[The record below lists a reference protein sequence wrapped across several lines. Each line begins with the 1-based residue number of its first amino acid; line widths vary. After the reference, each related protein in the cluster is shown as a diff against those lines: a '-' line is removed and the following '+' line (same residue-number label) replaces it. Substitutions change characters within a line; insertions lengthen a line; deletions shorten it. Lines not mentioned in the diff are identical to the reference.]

1 MKRKE
6 AIYSGLDLIPVLFED
21 TSPTSPDY
29 FQITEFPVRLTAGK
43 NLFKFQGN
51 PTNLKVGSLLG
62 IEILDYNGDPIYHEV
77 VDYLDQDKSRVI
89 AIYVYDTT
97 SPGDCTVIITGEAV
111 NIEGQQVTADWQNR
125 TNVRWTR
132 SCPVNPVTANES
144 EIIFES
150 LPTVLVSEQIGVQL
164 DRVYPNNTQFPTYS
178 TGTITYFS
186 YNEQPAISIT
196 GGQFDADMTGG
207 TITVSNP
214 INPRPTATYPISTTA
229 YVSKISKVLSPSLAL
244 LETEYTAFSSQS
256 VYIHTYDSFD
266 ASTFSIEYE
275 ATPTYVPT
283 ENSQSFALIQIENLQ
298 PATGD
303 IARIKVFTNNKGT
316 VGTWELVN
324 DFELEDTEIFI
335 SSTSSLFPDQSI
347 GIFTSQSVINTYWQP
362 HTYQNGSEI
371 TPTTLQWIT
380 SSLSNAMLISS
391 SINITAPN
399 SVQVAQISSSYQ
411 GIFLK
416 DSSYKISLDA
426 LGTTISAATA
436 KLSIYLSGSSFYQDP
451 TDYFNQSFPVKFG
464 KRIGELTSY
473 GNQRFDDQ
481 IFSFEADFD
490 GTGVVLLVVE
500 SGEWQ
505 VSDIHVTTDNDAG
518 YSPNYTRIKTPIQTT
533 HKIDNQISFKTE
545 YYNVAGVKS
554 KQISYVYDK
563 NWQGGNR
570 YIDGDYSMLTGSLY
584 VADSLNSGVAI
595 SGYPNSGFVRSLGYE
610 GFAAGFPGF
619 LLWSGS
625 AMPNSAGTKGGVPYS
640 GVGLELYA
648 NTASYF
654 RYATANSEIDVR
666 TNRFF
671 FGNPAT
677 TFISGANGNV
687 EISAS
692 GFHLTAQGNVTA
704 SSFVAVQNGEVLFD
718 SNNEFVDGLNVGR
731 VVYFDQSEYT
741 FNLANISGSS
751 PLPTFTTG
759 SVLSGPSFHV
769 FVLPGETRM
778 QMSCTYQIDRTDN
791 SGLPNKSF
799 NVYATVM
806 NAVTGSYTGLTSYGI
821 FNSGSTFTLPIGM
834 QTSVPENSQRSGAVT
849 GLYGSISDSTLTNR
863 QGYYVLV
870 HTSIVYSGGTA
881 ALSGTLKLK
890 NFVFRTSRTVG
901 GSIIAPAGGIVS

>member
-6 AIYSGLDLIPVLFED
+6 AIYSGLDLIPVFFED
-21 TSPTSPDY
+21 TSLTSPDY
-29 FQITEFPVRLTAGK
+29 FQITEFPTRLTAGK

-51 PTNLKVGSLLG
+51 PTNLKIGSLLG

-89 AIYVYDTT
+89 SIYVYDTT

-111 NIEGQQVTADWQNR
+111 TVDGQQVPADWQNT

-132 SCPVNPVTANES
+132 SCPVNPVIANES

-164 DRVYPNNTQFPTYS
+164 DRVYPNNTQFPTYN

-347 GIFTSQSVINTYWQP
+347 GIFTSQSVIDTYWQA

-391 SINITAPN
+391 SIDITAPN

-426 LGTTISAATA
+426 LGTINSAATA
-436 KLSIYLSGSSFYQDP
+436 KISIYLSGSSFYQDP

-473 GNQRFDDQ
+473 GNQRFDDA
-481 IFSFEADFD
+481 IFSFEADFN
-490 GTGVVLLVVE
+490 GTGVLLLVVE

-518 YSPNYTRIKTPIQTT
+518 YSPNYTRIKTLIQTT

-570 YIDGDYSMLTGSLY
+570 YIDGDFSMLTGSLY

-610 GFAAGFPGF
+610 GFYAGFPGF

-625 AMPNSAGTKGGVPYS
+625 ALPGQTTKGNVAYT
-640 GVGLELYA
+640 GVGLELYS
-648 NTASYF
+648 NTSSYF
-654 RYATANSEIDVR
+654 RYSTTDSEIDVR
-666 TNRFF
+666 TDKFF

-677 TFISGANGNV
+677 TFVSGANGNI

-704 SSFVAVQNGEVLFD
+704 SSFIAVQGGQVLFD

-731 VVYFDQSEYT
+731 VVYFDRSEFTYT
-741 FNLANISGSS
+741 GSLS
-751 PLPTFTTG
+751 TTG
-759 SVLSGPSFHV
+759 AQTSSIFET
-769 FVLPGETRM
+769 FILPGETRM
-778 QMSCTYQIDRTDN
+778 QV
-791 SGLPNKSF
+791 SF
-799 NVYATVM
+799 MYNFTAATSPGGVLEGQWYIQS
-806 NAVTGSYTGLTSYGI
+806 ASI
-821 FNSGSTFTLPIGM
+821 SGSTGTSTGYDLWSTPQPLFSIENLITTINSTGTYEGGSRTFTTTNAIFANYQGRYVRIYM
-834 QTSVPENSQRSGAVT
+834 ITSRDATGGA
-849 GLYGSISDSTLTNR
+849 GDMLAMKGF
-863 QGYYVLV
+863 
-870 HTSIVYSGGTA
+870 VY
-881 ALSGTLKLK
+881 
-890 NFVFRTSRTVG
+890 RTSRAVG
-901 GSIIAPAGGIVS
+901 SSILPPPGGIVS

>member
-6 AIYSGLDLIPVLFED
+6 AIYSGLDLIPVFFED
-21 TSPTSPDY
+21 TSLTSPDY
-29 FQITEFPVRLTAGK
+29 FQITEFPTRLTAGK

-51 PTNLKVGSLLG
+51 PTNLKIGSLLG

-89 AIYVYDTT
+89 SIYVYDTT

-111 NIEGQQVTADWQNR
+111 TVDGQQVPADWQNT

-132 SCPVNPVTANES
+132 SCPVNPATANES

-164 DRVYPNNTQFPTYS
+164 DRVYPNNTQFPTYN

-347 GIFTSQSVINTYWQP
+347 GIFTSQSVIDTYWQA

-391 SINITAPN
+391 SIDITAPN

-426 LGTTISAATA
+426 LGTINSAATA
-436 KLSIYLSGSSFYQDP
+436 KISIYLSGSSFYQDP
-451 TDYFNQSFPVKFG
+451 TDYFNQSFPTKFG

-473 GNQRFDDQ
+473 GNQRFDDA
-481 IFSFEADFD
+481 IFSFEADFN
-490 GTGVVLLVVE
+490 GTGVLLLVVE

-518 YSPNYTRIKTPIQTT
+518 YSPNYTRIKTLIQTT

-570 YIDGDYSMLTGSLY
+570 YIDGDFSMLTGSLY

-610 GFAAGFPGF
+610 GFYAGFPGF

-625 AMPNSAGTKGGVPYS
+625 ALPSSAGTKGGAAYT

-654 RYATANSEIDVR
+654 RYSTTDSEIDVR
-666 TNRFF
+666 TDSFF

-704 SSFVAVQNGEVLFD
+704 SSFIAVQGGQVLFD
-718 SNNEFVDGLNVGR
+718 SNSEFVDGLNVGR
-731 VVYFDQSEYT
+731 VVYFDRSEFTYT
-741 FNLANISGSS
+741 GSLS
-751 PLPTFTTG
+751 TTG
-759 SVLSGPSFHV
+759 AQTSSIFET
-769 FVLPGETRM
+769 FILPGETRM
-778 QMSCTYQIDRTDN
+778 QV
-791 SGLPNKSF
+791 SF
-799 NVYATVM
+799 MYNFTAATSPAG
-806 NAVTGSYTGLTSYGI
+806 NLEGQWYIQSASI
-821 FNSGSTFTLPIGM
+821 SGSTGTSTGYDLWSTPQPLFSIENLITTINSTGTYEGGSRTFT
-834 QTSVPENSQRSGAVT
+834 T
-849 GLYGSISDSTLTNR
+849 TNAIFANY
-863 QGYYVLV
+863 QGRYVR
-870 HTSIVYSGGTA
+870 IYMI
-881 ALSGTLKLK
+881 
-890 NFVFRTSRTVG
+890 TSRD
-901 GSIIAPAGGIVS
+901 AAGGAGDMLAMKGFVYRSSRAVGSSILPPPGGIIS

>member
-595 SGYPNSGFVRSLGYE
+595 SGYPNSGFIRSLGYE

-625 AMPNSAGTKGGVPYS
+625 ALPNSAGTKGGAAYS

-648 NTASYF
+648 NTSSYF

-671 FGNPAT
+671 FGNPAS

-704 SSFVAVQNGEVLFD
+704 SSFIAVQGGEVLFD

-731 VVYFDQSEYT
+731 VVYFDRSEFIYT
-741 FNLANISGSS
+741 GSLS
-751 PLPTFTTG
+751 TTG
-759 SVLSGPSFHV
+759 AQTSSIFET
-769 FVLPGETRM
+769 FVLPGETRL
-778 QMSCTYQIDRTDN
+778 QI
-791 SGLPNKSF
+791 SF
-799 NVYATVM
+799 MYNF
-806 NAVTGSYTGLTSYGI
+806 NAASSTTGSLNGQLYIQSASI
-821 FNSGSTFTLPIGM
+821 SGSTGTSTGYDEWSTPQQLFAGNQIVTTINSTGTYEGGSRTFTTISPTFANYQGRYVRIYM
-834 QTSVPENSQRSGAVT
+834 IVNRDAT
-849 GLYGSISDSTLTNR
+849 GNAADELAMKGF
-863 QGYYVLV
+863 
-870 HTSIVYSGGTA
+870 VY
-881 ALSGTLKLK
+881 
-890 NFVFRTSRTVG
+890 RTSRAVG
-901 GSIIAPAGGIVS
+901 SSTLPPPGGIVS

>member
-21 TSPTSPDY
+21 TSLTSPEY

-111 NIEGQQVTADWQNR
+111 NIEGQQVTADWQNK

-391 SINITAPN
+391 SINITSPN

-610 GFAAGFPGF
+610 GFYAGFPGF

-625 AMPNSAGTKGGVPYS
+625 ALPNSAGTKGGAAYT

-654 RYATANSEIDVR
+654 RYSTTDSEIDVR

-677 TFISGANGNV
+677 TFISGANGNI

-704 SSFVAVQNGEVLFD
+704 SSFIAVQGGEVLFD
-718 SNNEFVDGLNVGR
+718 SNNEFVDGANIGR
-731 VVYFDQSEYT
+731 IVYFNQSET
-741 FNLANISGSS
+741 SLDLSLIDNGATNAQ
-751 PLPTFTTG
+751 TA
-759 SVLSGPSFHV
+759 SVFQTYI
-769 FVLPGETRM
+769 LPGETKC
-778 QMSCTYQIDRTDN
+778 QVSFTYEINNT
-791 SGLPNKSF
+791 SG
-799 NVYATVM
+799 A
-806 NAVTGSYTGLTSYGI
+806 AVTCQMRAYVSTASLGPIVGSGYYGAFQDDASI
-821 FNSGSTFTLPIGM
+821 GNPIAIG
-834 QTSVPENSQRSGAVT
+834 TSVPATTIESGAQTSEVT
-849 GLYGSISDSTLTNR
+849 VSTTFAER
-863 QGYYVLV
+863 QGMYAQIYLV
-870 HTSIVYSGGTA
+870 AYTSATA
-881 ALSGTLKLK
+881 ATGTLKMK
-890 NFVFRTSRTVG
+890 NFVWRTSRVVG
-901 GSIIAPAGGIVS
+901 GSTITPALPKF

>member
-347 GIFTSQSVINTYWQP
+347 GIFTSQSVIDTYWQP

-426 LGTTISAATA
+426 LGTTNSATTA

-473 GNQRFDDQ
+473 GNQRFDDR

-595 SGYPNSGFVRSLGYE
+595 SGYPNSGFIRSLGYE

-625 AMPNSAGTKGGVPYS
+625 ALPNSAGTKGSAAYS

-666 TNRFF
+666 TDSFF
-671 FGNPAT
+671 FGNPT
-677 TFISGANGNV
+677 STFISGANGNV

-704 SSFVAVQNGEVLFD
+704 SSFIAVQNGEVLFD
-718 SNNEFVDGLNVGR
+718 SNSEFVDGLNIGR
-731 VVYFDQSEYT
+731 VVYFDRSEFAYT
-741 FNLANISGSS
+741 GSLS
-751 PLPTFTTG
+751 TTG
-759 SVLSGPSFHV
+759 AQTSSIFET
-769 FVLPGETRM
+769 FVLPGETRL
-778 QMSCTYQIDRTDN
+778 QISFMYN
-791 SGLPNKSF
+791 FNAASSSSGSLRGQWYIQS
-799 NVYATVM
+799 A
-806 NAVTGSYTGLTSYGI
+806 SI
-821 FNSGSTFTLPIGM
+821 SGSTG
-834 QTSVPENSQRSGAVT
+834 TST
-849 GLYGSISDSTLTNR
+849 GYDEWSAPQQLFPSDQGITTIDSTGTYEGGSRTYTTTSSTFANY
-863 QGYYVLV
+863 QGRYVRIYM
-870 HTSIVYSGGTA
+870 IVSRNSTGNVGDLLA
-881 ALSGTLKLK
+881 MKG
-890 NFVFRTSRTVG
+890 FVYRTSRAVG
-901 GSIIAPAGGIVS
+901 SSTTTPPGGIVS

>member
-207 TITVSNP
+207 TITVSKP
-214 INPRPTATYPISTTA
+214 INPLPTATYPISTTA

-335 SSTSSLFPDQSI
+335 SSTSSLFSR
-347 GIFTSQSVINTYWQP
+347 
-362 HTYQNGSEI
+362 
-371 TPTTLQWIT
+371 
-380 SSLSNAMLISS
+380 
-391 SINITAPN
+391 SINWNIY
-399 SVQVAQISSSYQ
+399 ISKRYQ
-411 GIFLK
+411 YIL
-416 DSSYKISLDA
+416 A
-426 LGTTISAATA
+426 
-436 KLSIYLSGSSFYQDP
+436 
-451 TDYFNQSFPVKFG
+451 
-464 KRIGELTSY
+464 TSY
-473 GNQRFDDQ
+473 
-481 IFSFEADFD
+481 
-490 GTGVVLLVVE
+490 
-500 SGEWQ
+500 
-505 VSDIHVTTDNDAG
+505 
-518 YSPNYTRIKTPIQTT
+518 
-533 HKIDNQISFKTE
+533 ISKW
-545 YYNVAGVKS
+545 V
-554 KQISYVYDK
+554 
-563 NWQGGNR
+563 
-570 YIDGDYSMLTGSLY
+570 
-584 VADSLNSGVAI
+584 
-595 SGYPNSGFVRSLGYE
+595 
-610 GFAAGFPGF
+610 
-619 LLWSGS
+619 
-625 AMPNSAGTKGGVPYS
+625 
-640 GVGLELYA
+640 
-648 NTASYF
+648 
-654 RYATANSEIDVR
+654 
-666 TNRFF
+666 
-671 FGNPAT
+671 
-677 TFISGANGNV
+677 
-687 EISAS
+687 
-692 GFHLTAQGNVTA
+692 
-704 SSFVAVQNGEVLFD
+704 
-718 SNNEFVDGLNVGR
+718 
-731 VVYFDQSEYT
+731 
-741 FNLANISGSS
+741 
-751 PLPTFTTG
+751 
-759 SVLSGPSFHV
+759 
-769 FVLPGETRM
+769 
-778 QMSCTYQIDRTDN
+778 
-791 SGLPNKSF
+791 
-799 NVYATVM
+799 
-806 NAVTGSYTGLTSYGI
+806 
-821 FNSGSTFTLPIGM
+821 
-834 QTSVPENSQRSGAVT
+834 
-849 GLYGSISDSTLTNR
+849 
-863 QGYYVLV
+863 
-870 HTSIVYSGGTA
+870 
-881 ALSGTLKLK
+881 
-890 NFVFRTSRTVG
+890 
-901 GSIIAPAGGIVS
+901 

>member
-347 GIFTSQSVINTYWQP
+347 GIFTSQSVIDTYWQP

-426 LGTTISAATA
+426 LGTTNSATTA

-473 GNQRFDDQ
+473 GNQRFDDR

-595 SGYPNSGFVRSLGYE
+595 SGYPNSGFIRSLGYE

-625 AMPNSAGTKGGVPYS
+625 ALPNSAGTKGSAAYS

-666 TNRFF
+666 TDSFF
-671 FGNPAT
+671 FGNPT
-677 TFISGANGNV
+677 STFISGANGNV

-704 SSFVAVQNGEVLFD
+704 SSFVAVQGGEVLFD
-718 SNNEFVDGLNVGR
+718 SNNEFVDGANIGR
-731 VVYFDQSEYT
+731 VVYFDQSETSLDLSLIDNGATNAQTASAFQT
-741 FNLANISGSS
+741 FI
-751 PLPTFTTG
+751 
-759 SVLSGPSFHV
+759 
-769 FVLPGETRM
+769 LPGETKC
-778 QMSCTYQIDRTDN
+778 QVSFTYEINNTSAASVTCDVRAYIATASLGPIVGSSYYGAFQDGASIGNPITIGN
-791 SGLPNKSF
+791 SVSAG
-799 NVYATVM
+799 T
-806 NAVTGSYTGLTSYGI
+806 I
-821 FNSGSTFTLPIGM
+821 
-834 QTSVPENSQRSGAVT
+834 ESGAETLEVT
-849 GLYGSISDSTLTNR
+849 TGTTFATR
-863 QGYYVLV
+863 QGMYAQIYLV
-870 HTSIVYSGGTA
+870 AYTNATA
-881 ALSGTLKLK
+881 ATGTLKMK
-890 NFVFRTSRTVG
+890 NFVWRTSRVVG
-901 GSIIAPAGGIVS
+901 GATIPPLIPKF

>member
-625 AMPNSAGTKGGVPYS
+625 ALPNSAGTKGGVPYS

-704 SSFVAVQNGEVLFD
+704 SSFVAVQGGEVLFD

-731 VVYFDQSEYT
+731 VVYFERPEYT
-741 FNLANISGSS
+741 YTGNLTTS
-751 PLPTFTTG
+751 PQTASIFETFI
-759 SVLSGPSFHV
+759 
-769 FVLPGETRM
+769 LPGETRM
-778 QMSCTYQIDRTDN
+778 QVSYMYEFT
-791 SGLPNKSF
+791 P
-799 NVYATVM
+799 ATSSLGSLQ
-806 NAVTGSYTGLTSYGI
+806 AEWFIQSASYTGSVGTTTGYNSWSTPQSISSAMQITPINSVAIEGGARNSIITNGAGI
-821 FNSGSTFTLPIGM
+821 TTFTNH
-834 QTSVPENSQRSGAVT
+834 Q
-849 GLYGSISDSTLTNR
+849 GLYVRVYMIVNRTTN
-863 QGYYVLV
+863 GNAGDV
-870 HTSIVYSGGTA
+870 
-881 ALSGTLKLK
+881 LKLK
-890 NFVFRTSRTVG
+890 SFVYRTSRAVG
-901 GSIIAPAGGIVS
+901 GSTDPLPGGKIIS